1 MPHESGSDSASTI
14 NRAPT
19 NDPALKARYR
29 RIMRFAARALAQAW
43 WFELVLPRLG
53 LSRIVA
59 RGRIRRL
66 QKLARRFHD
75 LAVDLGGLMIKV
87 GQFLSSRLDILPP
100 EITRELEGLQ
110 DEVAP
115 ESFESIV
122 AQVERELRIPL
133 DRAFASFETVPIA
146 AASLGQAHRARLSPG
161 IAADLGFTAV
171 VVKVLRPGI
180 EQIVEVDLAALRR
193 VGRWL
198 ARVKLINRRTDAPA
212 LVEEFATTSLEE
224 IDYLT
229 EAGNAERFADD
240 FADDPRVA
248 APTIVWERSARRTL
262 TLADVTAIKI
272 TDVAGLLAA
281 GIDPNAVA
289 AELARATFQQI
300 FVAGFFHADP
310 HPGNI
315 FVTPDPSGQPGN
327 FALTYIDFG
336 MMGEVTNELR
346 DGLQQFIFAIVA
358 RDARAWVVATQ
369 RLGVLLPS
377 ADTVELERAITAL
390 FDRFGGVGVAELTRI
405 DPRELEAFARQFSEV
420 IRTLPFQLPESFLL
434 LIRTVSLISGVT
446 SSLNRDFN
454 MWDAVDPFARTLLG
468 GGGASTLRSVGREA
482 VSILSAL
489 ARLPQRLDAL
499 ATRIDRGELAVR
511 SPEVEQRLRVL
522 DGSVR
527 RTTSAILFAALLLG
541 GILLRPSDEV
551 LSWVLLGA
559 SALPLLHAIAPW
571 RLR

>member
-1 MPHESGSDSASTI
+1 MPTEGA

-19 NDPALKARYR
+19 NNPALKARYR
-29 RIMRFAARALAQAW
+29 RIMRFAARALAQTW
-43 WFELVLPRLG
+43 WFELVLPRFG
-53 LSRIVA
+53 LARLAA

-66 QKLARRFHD
+66 QKLSRRFHD

-87 GQFLSSRLDILPP
+87 GQFMSSRLDILPP

-115 ESFESIV
+115 EAFSRIV
-122 AQVERELRIPL
+122 EQIERELGIPL
-133 DRAFASFETVPIA
+133 ERAFAGIDETPIA

-161 IAADLGFTAV
+161 VAADLGFTDV
-171 VVKVLRPGI
+171 VIKVLRPGI

-198 ARVKLINRRTDAPA
+198 SRVKLVNRRADAPA

-224 IDYLT
+224 IDYVH
-229 EAGNAERFADD
+229 EAINVERFAGD
-240 FADDPRVA
+240 FAGDPRVA
-248 APTIVWERSARRTL
+248 TPVVVWERSARRVL
-262 TLADVTAIKI
+262 TLSDVTAIKI
-272 TDVAGLLAA
+272 SDTDALLAA

-289 AELARATFQQI
+289 AELARATFEQI

-315 FVTPDPSGQPGN
+315 FVTPSAEHG
-327 FALTYIDFG
+327 FTLTYIDFG
-336 MMGEVTNELR
+336 MMGEIGDELR
-346 DGLQQFIFAIVA
+346 QGLQQFIFAIVG

-390 FDRFGGVGVAELTRI
+390 FDRFGGMGVAELTRI
-405 DPRELEAFARQFSEV
+405 DPRELEAFAMQFSELV
-420 IRTLPFQLPESFLL
+420 RTLPFQLPENYLL
-434 LIRTVSLISGVT
+434 LVRTISLISGVT
-446 SSLNRDFN
+446 SALNRDFN
-454 MWDAVDPFARTLLG
+454 MWDAVDPFARTLLN
-468 GGGASTLRSVGREA
+468 GGGASTLRSVGREGVA
-482 VSILSAL
+482 ILSAL
-489 ARLPQRLDAL
+489 ARLPQRVDAL
-499 ATRIDRGELAVR
+499 ATRLDRGELATR

-527 RTTSAILFAALLLG
+527 RATSAVLFTALLIG

-551 LSWVLLGA
+551 LSWVLIGA
-559 SALPLLHAIAPW
+559 SALPFLHVVLPW
-571 RLR
+571 RVR

>member
-1 MPHESGSDSASTI
+1 MPNEGV

-29 RIMRFAARALAQAW
+29 RIMRFAARAFAQAW

-53 LSRIVA
+53 LSRFAA

-87 GQFLSSRLDILPP
+87 GQFMSSRLDILPP

-115 ESFESIV
+115 EDFTRIV
-122 AQVERELRIPL
+122 ERPERELGMPI
-133 DRAFASFETVPIA
+133 DRAFAHVEPVPIA
-146 AASLGQAHRARLSPG
+146 AASLGQAHRAQLSPG
-161 IAADLGFTAV
+161 LAADEGFEHV
-171 VVKVLRPGI
+171 VIKVLRPGI
-180 EQIVEVDLAALRR
+180 EPIVEVDLAALRR
-193 VGRWL
+193 VGRW
-198 ARVKLINRRTDAPA
+198 ASRVKLINRRADAPA

-224 IDYLT
+224 IDYVH
-229 EAGNAERFADD
+229 EAINVERFAGD
-240 FADDPRVA
+240 FADDPRVRT
-248 APTIVWERSARRTL
+248 PVVVWERSARRVL
-262 TLADVTAIKI
+262 TLSDVTAIKI
-272 TDVAGLLAA
+272 TDVASLQAA

-289 AELARATFQQI
+289 AELARATFEQI

-315 FVTPDPSGQPGN
+315 FVTPDAEHG

-336 MMGEVTNELR
+336 MMGEITDELKA
-346 DGLQQFIFAIVA
+346 GLQQFIFAVA
-358 RDARAWVVATQ
+358 SRDARGWVVATQ

-390 FDRFGGVGVAELTRI
+390 FDRFGGMGVAELTRI
-405 DPRELEAFARQFSEV
+405 DPRELQDFALQFSELV
-420 IRTLPFQLPESFLL
+420 RTLPFQLPESFLL
-434 LIRTVSLISGVT
+434 LVRTISLISGVT
-446 SSLNRDFN
+446 SALNRDFN
-454 MWDAVDPFARTLLG
+454 MWDAVDPFARTLLN
-468 GGGASTLRSVGREA
+468 GGGASTARSVGREA
-482 VSILSAL
+482 LAIVSAL
-489 ARLPQRLDAL
+489 ARLPQRVDAL
-499 ATRIDRGELAVR
+499 ATRIDRGELAIR
-511 SPEVEQRLRVL
+511 APEVEQRLRVL
-522 DGSVR
+522 DASQR
-527 RTTSAILFAALLLG
+527 RTTSAILFAALLIG
-541 GILLRPSDEV
+541 GVLLRESDEV

-559 SALPLLHAIAPW
+559 SALPLLHVVAPW

>member
-1 MPHESGSDSASTI
+1 MPRTSG
-14 NRAPT
+14 RAPT

-43 WFELVLPRLG
+43 WFELVLPRFG
-53 LSRIVA
+53 LSSLSA

-75 LAVDLGGLMIKV
+75 LAADLGGLMIKA

-115 ESFESIV
+115 ETFESIL
-122 AQVERELRIPL
+122 AQIERELGMPAE
-133 DRAFASFETVPIA
+133 RAFASFEETPIA
-146 AASLGQAHRARLSPG
+146 AASLGQAHRARLTAE
-161 IAADLGFTAV
+161 IAEDLGFTDV

-180 EQIVEVDLAALRR
+180 EEIVEVDLAALRR
-193 VGRWL
+193 VGRWMS
-198 ARVKLINRRTDAPA
+198 RVKLVSRRADAPA
-212 LVEEFATTSLEE
+212 LVEEFANTSLLE
-224 IDYLT
+224 IDYLA
-229 EAGNAERFADD
+229 EAGNAERFAAD
-240 FADDPRVA
+240 FAEDPRVA
-248 APTIVWERSARRTL
+248 APAIAWERSARRVL

-272 TDVAGLLAA
+272 TDVEGLLAA

-289 AELARATFQQI
+289 GELARATFQQI

-315 FVTPDPSGQPGN
+315 FVTPDASGDPSA
-327 FALTYIDFG
+327 FTLTYIDFG
-336 MMGEVTNELR
+336 MMGEVSDELR
-346 DGLQQFIFAIVA
+346 SGLQQFIFAIVA

-369 RLGVLLPS
+369 RLGLLLPS
-377 ADTVELERAITAL
+377 ADTVELERAISAL
-390 FDRFGGVGVAELTRI
+390 FDRFGGLGVAELTRI
-405 DPRELEAFARQFSEV
+405 DPRELRDFALQFSELV
-420 IRTLPFQLPESFLL
+420 RTLPFQLPESFLL

-446 SSLNRDFN
+446 SALNRDFN
-454 MWDAVDPFARTLLG
+454 MWDAVDPFARTLLNG
-468 GGGASTLRSVGREA
+468 GGTSTLRSIGREA
-482 VSILSAL
+482 VSIASAL

-499 ATRIDRGELAVR
+499 ATRLDRGDLATR

-522 DGSVR
+522 DRSQR

-541 GILLRPSDEV
+541 GILLRPTDEV
-551 LSWVLLGA
+551 LGWVLLGG
-559 SALPLLHAIAPW
+559 SVLPLLHVVSPW
-571 RLR
+571 RLP